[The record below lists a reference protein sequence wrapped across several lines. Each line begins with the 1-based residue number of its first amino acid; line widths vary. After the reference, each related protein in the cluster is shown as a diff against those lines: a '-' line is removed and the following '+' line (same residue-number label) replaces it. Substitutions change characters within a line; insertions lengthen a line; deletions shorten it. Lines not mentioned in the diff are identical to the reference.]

1 MPSWVEEAS
10 SDYAKRLPG
19 RWKFTIREIAQA
31 KGPNSNVIMAR
42 EADAL
47 LDAIPGKAHVVVLD
61 NLGTEWST
69 AQVASHLNQWQTLG
83 KDIVLV
89 IGGADGLD
97 QRIREK
103 ANQLWCL
110 SPLTFPHPLVRVIV
124 LEQLYRAQSM
134 LDNHPYHRA

>member
-19 RWKFTIREIAQA
+19 RWKFTIRELAQA